1 MAVTLTPVMPPLLV
15 DHHRSGRIVRRL
27 RHVAEMVRLLEDFL
41 EEETDYVF
49 YEIDGTVKVTPAT
62 LIGFLCKA
70 MNEGS
75 PLRKVVDEEV
85 LL

>member
-1 MAVTLTPVMPPLLV
+1 L
-15 DHHRSGRIVRRL
+15 
-27 RHVAEMVRLLEDFL
+27 VRLLEGFL

-49 YEIDGTVKVTPAT
+49 YEIDGTVKVTAAM
-62 LIGFLCKA
+62 LIGFLCRA